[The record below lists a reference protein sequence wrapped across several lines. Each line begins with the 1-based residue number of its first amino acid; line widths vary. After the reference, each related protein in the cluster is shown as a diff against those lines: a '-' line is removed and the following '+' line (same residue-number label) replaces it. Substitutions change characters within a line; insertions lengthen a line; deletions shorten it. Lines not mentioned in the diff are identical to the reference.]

1 MTAVYLA
8 SKQHEDATLLA
19 GDVYERLPELL
30 VDKLFDMEVAFCSVV
45 SWDVMV
51 WPATW
56 AEYAAGLA
64 KLWLECGYGI
74 AACAAR
80 HRVDDAYVLAGL

>member
-1 MTAVYLA
+1 V
-8 SKQHEDATLLA
+8 A
-19 GDVYERLPELL
+19 G
-30 VDKLFDMEVAFCSVV
+30 VARRAIGRGEMGKPSAGKEWRPAAQMAPQTPSSSTRTMVV

-56 AEYAAGLA
+56 AEYAAGLG
-64 KLWLECGYGI
+64 KLWLECGDGI